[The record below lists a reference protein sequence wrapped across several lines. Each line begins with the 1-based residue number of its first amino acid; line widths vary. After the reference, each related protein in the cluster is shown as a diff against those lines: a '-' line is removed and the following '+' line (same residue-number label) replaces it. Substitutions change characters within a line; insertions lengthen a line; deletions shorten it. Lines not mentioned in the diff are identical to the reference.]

1 MTTEFETVQSKA
13 PEQRRPWSEAVAEH
27 IASEQGIGKLTPDHW
42 HIIHTLR
49 QHYIQYGAVPP
60 MRFACDINRMDPHC
74 VDALFNSP
82 QQAWRIAGLP
92 DPDDETQGYSYPGDM
107 VQH

>member
-1 MTTEFETVQSKA
+1 MTTEFEIMRAKMAKEIRSWN
-13 PEQRRPWSEAVAEH
+13 ESVAER
-27 IASEQGIGKLTPDHW
+27 IAHEDGLGTLTPEHW

-49 QHYIQYGAVPP
+49 QHFIQYGSVPP
-60 MRFACDINRMDPHC
+60 MRYACDINRMEPHC
-74 VDALFNSP
+74 ADTLFKSP

-92 DPDDETQGYSYPGDM
+92 PANEEAEGYSYPSDM